1 LRSALI
7 VLGLLSDSDVE
18 WIAAVGRR
26 IEIPRQEVRVQE
38 GEPISFVDLLLRG
51 SLTVHTRASG
61 SREIGRISPG
71 ELIGELSFLDSRPPS
86 ATLRAREDSVSLAV
100 PRDELATKLRWDA
113 EFASRFYRSLGVLLA
128 HRLRRLNR
136 FALTV
141 DTTSLDEESF
151 APDEDLELDPL
162 VLELSA
168 LAGRRLEYLQS
179 RMGA

>member
-26 IEIPRQEVRVQE
+26 VEIPRDGIRVKE
-38 GEPISFVDLLLRG
+38 GDPIPFVDLLLRG
-51 SLTVHTRASG
+51 SLSVTTRASG
-61 SREIGRISPG
+61 AQEIGQVSPG

-113 EFASRFYRSLGVLLA
+113 DFASRFYRSLGVLLA
-128 HRLRRLNR
+128 YRLRRLNR

-141 DTTSLDEESF
+141 ATTSLDEESF
-151 APDEDLELDPL
+151 APDEDLELDPA
-162 VLELSA
+162 VLELTA

-179 RMGA
+179 RLGV